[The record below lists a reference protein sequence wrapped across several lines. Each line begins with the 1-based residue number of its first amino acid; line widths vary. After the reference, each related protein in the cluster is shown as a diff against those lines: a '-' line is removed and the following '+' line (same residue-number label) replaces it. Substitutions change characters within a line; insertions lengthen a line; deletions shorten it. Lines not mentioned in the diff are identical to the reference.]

1 MALEDDKVNIITVG
15 VGWHNIRFPTI
26 AKLVPRDTFTFLTRR
41 LKLSDSVLVPLCATN
56 HINYPTIAERV
67 MQRRDSNLISVSCPF
82 LADLDI
88 MRKGRECR
96 NCNINYYIAYNQVC
110 LDHTFVGSNVSCLVN
125 PRACH
130 KTELIIDEDM
140 IPKSDRLNIGVI
152 CSGRVGL
159 SLTTTAARVG
169 HNVSPYN
176 RAEEIKGQFNME
188 RRIPG
193 KEELNKMIR

>member
-1 MALEDDKVNIITVG
+1 MSRPN
-15 VGWHNIRFPTI
+15 
-26 AKLVPRDTFTFLTRR
+26 
-41 LKLSDSVLVPLCATN
+41 CTN
-56 HINYPTIAERV
+56 WVCKQHEIN
-67 MQRRDSNLISVSCPF
+67 S
-82 LADLDI
+82 
-88 MRKGRECR
+88 
-96 NCNINYYIAYNQVC
+96 YIACNQGC
-110 LDHTFVGSNVSCLVN
+110 LDHVFIGSTASYLVN

-130 KTELIIDEDM
+130 KIDLIIDEDM
-140 IPKSDRLNIGVI
+140 IPESDWLNIGVI